1 MSIRVNVKK
10 HYKQVLPK
18 VKGHRWAVD
27 YMAEERILGN
37 IGVYLWRGGTFLAV
51 GDIVGSAYARVSP
64 TDSYEQAQELVRV
77 AAEEAIQKALDKG
90 VQFKWGKP
98 VAPDNITG
106 RAK

>member
-10 HYKQVLPK
+10 HYKNVPPK

-37 IGVYLWRGGTFLAV
+37 IGVYLWRGSTFLAV
-51 GDIVGSAYARVSP
+51 GDIVGSSYALVRP
-64 TDSYEQAQELVRV
+64 TDNYERARQIVRV
-77 AAEEAIQKALDKG
+77 AAEEALQEAIDKG

-106 RAK
+106 KSK